1 MVLTLQTKAHQLFM
15 TNIRLVPLTLENS
28 EFTEFILK
36 MRLDDTNYDFYQA
49 DADLES
55 IKKWISKNIAN
66 KDDYFIILN
75 DEKMVGYCALYSYNF
90 EKKFAMLSIG
100 LYDEDARGKGIG
112 TAATKQLVKYGF
124 ENRDLKSIR
133 LLVSEGN
140 PAAIKSYEKAGF
152 LSFGT
157 QSANRP
163 YNEQMFDLRRMAIM
177 NPNSLA

>member
-1 MVLTLQTKAHQLFM
+1 M

-55 IKKWISKNIAN
+55 VKKWIGKNITN

-75 DEKMVGYCALYSYNF
+75 DEKPVEYCALYDYKLD
-90 EKKFAMLSIG
+90 KKSAMLSIG
-100 LYDEDARGKGIG
+100 LYGKDTRGRGIG
-112 TAATKQLVKYGF
+112 TAAIKQLVKYGF
-124 ENRDLKSIR
+124 EKRGLKSIR

-140 PAAIKSYEKAGF
+140 PGAIKSYEKAGF

-157 QSANRP
+157 QPANRP
-163 YNEQMFDLRRMAIM
+163 YNGQMFDLRRMAIL

>member
-1 MVLTLQTKAHQLFM
+1 M

-28 EFTEFILK
+28 EFTKFILK

-55 IKKWISKNIAN
+55 VKNWISKNIIN

-75 DEKMVGYCALYSYNF
+75 EGKMVGYCALYNYNF

-100 LYDEDARGKGIG
+100 LYGKDARGKGIG
-112 TAATKQLVKYGF
+112 TTATKQLIKYGF
-124 ENRDLKSIR
+124 ENRGLKSIR

-152 LSFGT
+152 SSFGT
-157 QSANRP
+157 QPANRP
-163 YNEQMFDLRRMAIM
+163 YNGQMFDLRRMAIM
-177 NPNSLA
+177 NPDSLA

>member
-1 MVLTLQTKAHQLFM
+1 M
-15 TNIRLVPLTLENS
+15 TNIRLVPLTLENL

-55 IKKWISKNIAN
+55 VKKWISKNIAN

-75 DEKMVGYCALYSYNF
+75 DEKMVGYCALYDYNF

-100 LYDEDARGKGIG
+100 LYGEDARGKGIG

-124 ENRDLKSIR
+124 GNRGLKSIR

-140 PAAIKSYEKAGF
+140 PVAIKSYEKAGF

-157 QSANRP
+157 QPANRP
-163 YNEQMFDLRRMAIM
+163 YNGQMFDLRRMAIM
-177 NPNSLA
+177 NPNPLA

>member
-1 MVLTLQTKAHQLFM
+1 M
-15 TNIRLVPLTLENS
+15 TNIKLTPLTLENP

-55 IKKWISKNIAN
+55 VKKWISKNIAN

-75 DEKMVGYCALYSYNF
+75 DGKMAGYCALYDYNF

-100 LYDEDARGKGIG
+100 LYGKDTRGRGIG
-112 TAATKQLVKYGF
+112 TAATKQLVKFGF
-124 ENRDLKSIR
+124 ENRGLKSIR

-157 QSANRP
+157 QPANRP
-163 YNEQMFDLRRMAIM
+163 YNGQTYDLRRMAIM
-177 NPNSLA
+177 NQNPFA

>member
-1 MVLTLQTKAHQLFM
+1 M

-28 EFTEFILK
+28 EFTEFILR

-55 IKKWISKNIAN
+55 VKKWIGKNIAN

-75 DEKMVGYCALYSYNF
+75 DENPVGYCALYDYKLD
-90 EKKFAMLSIG
+90 KKSAMLSIG
-100 LYDEDARGKGIG
+100 LYGKDARGRGIG
-112 TAATKQLVKYGF
+112 TAAIKQLVKYGF
-124 ENRDLKSIR
+124 EKRGLKSIR

-140 PAAIKSYEKAGF
+140 PGAIKSYEKAGF

-157 QSANRP
+157 QPASRP
-163 YNEQMFDLRRMAIM
+163 YNGQMFDLRRMAIL
-177 NPNSLA
+177 NPNSLG

>member
-75 DEKMVGYCALYSYNF
+75 DEKMVGHCALYSYNF
-90 EKKFAMLSIG
+90 E
-100 LYDEDARGKGIG
+100 
-112 TAATKQLVKYGF
+112 
-124 ENRDLKSIR
+124 SIR

-140 PAAIKSYEKAGF
+140 PVAIKSYEKAGF

-157 QSANRP
+157 QPANRP
-163 YNEQMFDLRRMAIM
+163 YNGQMFDLRRMVIM